1 MTDADQTGH
10 NDRVTVLTEIARAT
24 TRSIDPNE
32 LFDIVHDAIRH
43 LVRFDGLALAVV
55 TDSDRI
61 EGSLAVDAQIEPL
74 ALNDAVLVSWVRS
87 VEHAL
92 TFSDDDAPNDHIL
105 NLLRRT
111 GFARSL
117 HVPLIIEG
125 ETIGFLAAM
134 RRDQHAFDADERSLL
149 ESVGNFVAVAVRNRL
164 LFQRAERARR
174 EADARLQ
181 QLESLDRVTQRLATQ
196 AGLEQALAI
205 IGDELWRLLPF
216 VSCQIWE
223 LSPGRDQLVAIQTWG
238 AHGSLRPRPM
248 LPAGTGIIGDVIER
262 KTAAFV
268 PNATADPRSRYPA
281 EFDALKQE
289 LFDLGE
295 SVMAAPLTAAGDVLG
310 GLLISR
316 LGRGQ
321 FSADD
326 FRLFSSF
333 AGQIALALRGVR
345 MSEENRELFLST
357 IRSLA
362 SLVDQREASGNPHSD
377 RVAYLSEAI
386 ATELRLP
393 PHEVELVRIAATLH
407 DAGKIGIPDD
417 VLVKL
422 DPLSDE
428 ERALLM
434 THPALG
440 ASMVQAHGTHPD
452 IVPLIRHHHEWY
464 DGRGYPDGLTGD
476 DIPLGAAIIG
486 SAEAFERITSDM
498 PYRAARST
506 AAAKHLLVAGS
517 GQQFHPDIVEAT
529 LRVIAGFEDS
539 SAPYLSRVA
548 GHNGDDDSPVLTL
561 VEQQQ
566 REARPP
572 GTFRIL
578 YEIAHEIGAIPELT
592 RFLRQIAQI
601 IGAEMSVG
609 ACTIFLLE
617 RDSGDL
623 VAAGSYPEAGESTRV
638 RPVDGPLVAAVRAGE
653 PSTLAEGDAPDGR
666 YMVPLLT
673 DGEPIGA
680 IVVDAAVG
688 QRFRDSE
695 RRILGAIAGQIA
707 TAIGVAQQHDD
718 ARRGAITDG
727 MTGAH
732 NYRYLME
739 RLTLELERD
748 AHVSLM
754 LIDMDSLKALN
765 DLAGHLAGDALLR
778 AVAASLASG
787 VRRSDVVARY
797 GGDEFV
803 VLMPQTPHDEA
814 ATIASRLA
822 TALDALP
829 EASIPGISRARVAS
843 YGVSTAPDHGTSAAA
858 LLEAADARMYAMKRA
873 GHQHRD
879 DTD

>member
-1 MTDADQTGH
+1 MTNAKQTRH
-10 NDRVTVLTEIARAT
+10 SHLVTVLTEVARAT
-24 TRSIDPNE
+24 TRSVDLRE
-32 LFDIVHDAIRH
+32 LFGIIHDAIRR
-43 LVRFDGLALAVV
+43 LVRFDGLALGVI
-55 TDSDRI
+55 SDADCI
-61 EGSLAVDAQIEPL
+61 EGSLAVDGEIEPL
-74 ALNDAVLVSWVRS
+74 ALNNAVLVNWVRS
-87 VEHAL
+87 VERTL
-92 TFSDDDAPNDHIL
+92 TFSDNDVPNDHIL
-105 NLLRRT
+105 TLLRRS
-111 GFARSL
+111 GFRRSL
-117 HVPLIIEG
+117 HVPLTIDG

-134 RRDQHAFDADERSLL
+134 RRDHDEFDASDHPLL
-149 ESVGNFVAVAVRNRL
+149 ESVGDFVAVAIRNRL
-164 LFQRAERARR
+164 LFQRAERARL
-174 EADARLQ
+174 EADVRLQ

-196 AGLEQALAI
+196 AGLEQALAV

-238 AHGSLRPRPM
+238 AHGNLRPRPM
-248 LPAGTGIIGDVIER
+248 LPAGTGIIGDVIAR

-268 PNATADPRSRYPA
+268 PDATADPRSRYPA
-281 EFDALKQE
+281 EFDALKQQ

-295 SVMAAPLTAAGDVLG
+295 SVMAAPLTAAGEVLG
-310 GLLISR
+310 GLLMSR
-316 LGRGQ
+316 LGRGR

-345 MSEENRELFLST
+345 MSEENRELFLAT

-362 SLVDQREASGNPHSD
+362 SLVDQREAGGNPHSD

-393 PHEVELVRIAATLH
+393 PREVELVRIAATLH
-407 DAGKIGIPDD
+407 DAGKIGIPEN
-417 VLVKL
+417 VLVKP

-464 DGRGYPDGLTGD
+464 DGRGYPDGLAGD
-476 DIPLGAAIIG
+476 DIPLGAAIIS

-506 AAAKHLLVAGS
+506 TAAKHLLVAGS

-539 SAPYLSRVA
+539 SAPYLRRIA
-548 GHNGDDDSPVLTL
+548 GHAEDSDFPILTL
-561 VEQQQ
+561 VEQQE
-566 REARPP
+566 REVRPP

-578 YEIAHEIGAIPELT
+578 YKIAHEIGAIPELT

-623 VAAGSYPEAGESTRV
+623 VAAGSYPDATESTRV
-638 RPVDGPLVAAVRAGE
+638 RPVDGPLVAAVRAAE
-653 PSTLAEGDAPDGR
+653 PLTLAAGNAPEGR

-680 IVVDAAVG
+680 IVVDAAG
-688 QRFRDSE
+688 GRRFRDSE
-695 RRILGAIAGQIA
+695 RSILGAIAGQIA

-727 MTGAH
+727 MTGTH

-748 AHVSLM
+748 AQVSLM

-765 DLAGHLAGDALLR
+765 DVAGHLAGDALLR
-778 AVAASLASG
+778 AVATSLASG
-787 VRRSDVVARY
+787 VRRS
-797 GGDEFV
+797 
-803 VLMPQTPHDEA
+803 
-814 ATIASRLA
+814 
-822 TALDALP
+822 
-829 EASIPGISRARVAS
+829 
-843 YGVSTAPDHGTSAAA
+843 
-858 LLEAADARMYAMKRA
+858 
-873 GHQHRD
+873 
-879 DTD
+879 